1 MEAGF
6 SVLEKVF
13 EGKNIVQLSQILKDA
28 KTEDPFP
35 QLFRNAIAV
44 QIETNAP
51 QPPPPR
57 GEVSLDWYQLQD
69 FCDSGFKINRGLWHR
84 PCVVTTG
91 KQQPTRACECPFI
104 PHAARQD
111 WEALHALTGTFLM
124 KWLLTQCRIFVL
136 VGGRAWLQISGP
148 LDTVGLEKAFPFR
161 GGSKAVKQKESEK
174 EEAGPIKRPTPV
186 HESVQ
191 RPGKKMRLVSSDGR
205 IQRLTIPVNETEDKM
220 QKIVNKM
227 DDPPSIVPKL
237 KKVRVKRRDS
247 LPVAILSSEKM
258 EPQEKKDLQEKEPDK
273 EKKKKKT
280 RRGGKHPARARQ
292 IVDKRRAFDGSIL
305 IPHDEILYSS
315 TGWTHFPN
323 THPLFRSSNEIIEAI
338 LNEPVGTECRNDEL
352 DLTGLRQLVEVMGK
366 NHRQCRYTKIF
377 CRMLNS
383 SNYDPK
389 IPTIDVGLVFQ
400 FIKCVVKKVVPVEL
414 LGNEEN
420 RRIFL
425 SNIRCF
431 VEAGRGT
438 AFTLNNFVESMQT
451 SKCGWLFHFPSLP
464 VQISLMARLI
474 KWLFMNFIKPLIR
487 QHFYAT
493 ETTFG
498 KNRIFFYTK
507 DAWQRIQHRFMSSAC
522 EVSQRQNN
530 AVPPLLLK
538 QTKEEGEKNLV
549 GARLRLVPKKSGFRP
564 IMSTKFREGGRYLIN
579 SARLLLQ
586 TISGEYA
593 EGMDAKSTHGVHRKW
608 VQFKRNRRND
618 DPVYFVHADIEDA
631 FGSILHDKMTDIL
644 REHRRKLPSKLQVRN
659 FSTVS
664 PDGRRSKSFTV
675 IPHFQKTNPEEWVQH
690 LKPGTVVFDVG
701 GRSSLD
707 THKLF
712 EFAARSVREV
722 DVVHGTKNYRLLR
735 GIPQGSPLSSALCHI
750 YYGQMVR
757 DLLSNNPDD
766 LLIRVVD
773 DFLYLTTC
781 GERALAFHRRMHEG
795 FIPYNG
801 HVNISKSRTNL
812 DLSKENPGQVPPVR
826 KPTWIPFCGLQF
838 NTRTLE
844 IRGDYCRYEGTDV
857 IHCIT
862 RSARNPGQ
870 LLLRR
875 LQGIA
880 TLKIEVSCLVFFN
893 FCFVLT

>member
-161 GGSKAVKQKESEK
+161 GGLKAVKQKESEK

-205 IQRLTIPVNETEDKM
+205 IQRLTIPVNEKEDKM
-220 QKIVNKM
+220 LKIVNKM

-247 LPVAILSSEKM
+247 LPVAILTSEKM

-280 RRGGKHPARARQ
+280 RRGGQKPIWVRK

-352 DLTGLRQLVEVMGK
+352 DLTGLKQLVEVMGK

-377 CRMLNS
+377 RRMLNS

-389 IPTIDVGLVFQ
+389 ISTVDVGLVYQ

-420 RRIFL
+420 RRIF
-425 SNIRCF
+425 
-431 VEAGRGT
+431 
-438 AFTLNNFVESMQT
+438 
-451 SKCGWLFHFPSLP
+451 
-464 VQISLMARLI
+464 
-474 KWLFMNFIKPLIR
+474 
-487 QHFYAT
+487 
-493 ETTFG
+493 
-498 KNRIFFYTK
+498 
-507 DAWQRIQHRFMSSAC
+507 
-522 EVSQRQNN
+522 
-530 AVPPLLLK
+530 
-538 QTKEEGEKNLV
+538 
-549 GARLRLVPKKSGFRP
+549 
-564 IMSTKFREGGRYLIN
+564 
-579 SARLLLQ
+579 
-586 TISGEYA
+586 
-593 EGMDAKSTHGVHRKW
+593 
-608 VQFKRNRRND
+608 
-618 DPVYFVHADIEDA
+618 
-631 FGSILHDKMTDIL
+631 
-644 REHRRKLPSKLQVRN
+644 
-659 FSTVS
+659 
-664 PDGRRSKSFTV
+664 
-675 IPHFQKTNPEEWVQH
+675 
-690 LKPGTVVFDVG
+690 
-701 GRSSLD
+701 
-707 THKLF
+707 
-712 EFAARSVREV
+712 
-722 DVVHGTKNYRLLR
+722 
-735 GIPQGSPLSSALCHI
+735 
-750 YYGQMVR
+750 
-757 DLLSNNPDD
+757 
-766 LLIRVVD
+766 
-773 DFLYLTTC
+773 
-781 GERALAFHRRMHEG
+781 
-795 FIPYNG
+795 
-801 HVNISKSRTNL
+801 
-812 DLSKENPGQVPPVR
+812 
-826 KPTWIPFCGLQF
+826 
-838 NTRTLE
+838 
-844 IRGDYCRYEGTDV
+844 
-857 IHCIT
+857 
-862 RSARNPGQ
+862 
-870 LLLRR
+870 
-875 LQGIA
+875 
-880 TLKIEVSCLVFFN
+880 
-893 FCFVLT
+893 